1 MVNVIPDEIHEV
13 TRELLL
19 SLRAYR
25 KAKGDYADAY
35 ERVRTSR
42 SWRTG
47 GKARRDWDNA
57 MSNGSWLQGE
67 IAALG
72 SALSGLCDSQR
83 GEDRWT

>member
-1 MVNVIPDEIHEV
+1 MNAIPDEIHQV

-25 KAKGDYADAY
+25 SAKADYADAY
-35 ERVRTSR
+35 DRVRNAR

-72 SALSGLCDSQR
+72 SALSGLCDSQM
-83 GEDRWT
+83 GEGK